1 MGSGTTPTVAQ
12 KLGRRWVG
20 CDMGLGAVQTS
31 RRRLQA
37 VIGEQPAAETGAF
50 CVYSQSTPTA
60 DAPLQI
66 DLVITPI
73 GGDDARIRV
82 TVAGVTWRVDAQ
94 HREGK
99 GPGEADGEYV
109 WRKADWRSAVDSI
122 AIDPQYDGSTLRIA
136 LADAP
141 LKRSQLV
148 AGEYILPSPP
158 PGTRIAVRVTDIW
171 GQEALAVQ
179 KI

>member
-1 MGSGTTPTVAQ
+1 
-12 KLGRRWVG
+12 
-20 CDMGLGAVQTS
+20 VQTS

-37 VIGEQPAAETGAF
+37 VIAEQLAAQLPRKDEAQREAQSRTRSGAQGLTGAF
-50 CVYSQSTPTA
+50 SVYAQSTPTA
-60 DAPLQI
+60 DGPLQI
-66 DLVITPI
+66 DLAITPI

-82 TVAGVTWRVDAQ
+82 TVAGVTWRADAQ
-94 HREGK
+94 RRDDAR
-99 GPGEADGEYV
+99 PGADGDEYA
-109 WRKADWRSAVDSI
+109 WRKTDWRSAVDAV
-122 AIDPQYDGSTLRIA
+122 AIDPQYDGSVLRVG

-148 AGEYILPSPP
+148 AGEYTLATPP

-179 KI
+179 TI